1 MKRIIGLFIILL
13 CLCSA
18 KAQQTEVRYLSGTG
32 PDNTVKWDFWCYYIY
47 KERENEKQ
55 YDAYREHDFCDE
67 YGIYRHRFDVPDTW
81 KGKQI
86 SIVFEGVMTDAEVK
100 INDVIVGPT
109 HQGAFYRFSYDITDK
124 LKFGKRIQW
133 K

>member
-32 PDNTVKWDFWCYYIY
+32 PDNTVKWDFWCSSGMNSQKWSKIEVPSCWEQQGFGGYTYGRYYIY

-55 YDAYREHDFCDE
+55 LMPTENMIFAMNTAFIVTTLTFR
-67 YGIYRHRFDVPDTW
+67 IL
-81 KGKQI
+81 GK
-86 SIVFEGVMTDAEVK
+86 A
-100 INDVIVGPT
+100 N
-109 HQGAFYRFSYDITDK
+109 R
-124 LKFGKRIQW
+124 
-133 K
+133 